1 MKWAIPV
8 AATSGIFFDL
18 RVKECIQQL
27 QTVVEWE
34 SFCQVAVTINTT
46 PYALDANAQIN
57 VTSSDVA
64 KNYNLT
70 IPLAVSDFT
79 IIEIKKGR
87 QSNIC
92 RKINSSMRYRNHSRR
107 L

>member
-1 MKWAIPV
+1 MKLAIPV
-8 AATSGIFFDL
+8 AATAGLFFDL

-27 QTVVEWE
+27 QTVVQWE

-64 KNYNLT
+64 KNYKLT

-79 IIEIKKGR
+79 IIEIKEGR
-87 QSNIC
+87 
-92 RKINSSMRYRNHSRR
+92 RNKVGMC
-107 L
+107 